1 MGIFTDTWTAFAPWS
16 EFPTLHPL
24 VVHFPVVL
32 LPLGT
37 LLLAAGWMLR
47 SRALEWAAAV
57 VLAVAFVTGLLASRV
72 FHPHPEMTLL
82 AMEVFEAHESGADW
96 TVGLSAFAT
105 LFAFLRAWGK
115 PKFRRTLVV
124 LALLTATAAT
134 LAVMATAHHGAA
146 LTHIHRVGAD

>member
-1 MGIFTDTWTAFAPWS
+1 MPGMSNLITFAPWS

-37 LLLAAGWMLR
+37 LLLAAGWMFR
-47 SRALEWAAAV
+47 AHALEWAAAV
-57 VLAVAFVTGLLASRV
+57 VLAAAFVTGLLASRV

-82 AMEVFEAHESGADW
+82 AMEVLEAHEFWADW
-96 TVGLSAFAT
+96 AVGLSAFAT

-115 PKFRRTLVV
+115 SKFRSS
-124 LALLTATAAT
+124 LALLALLSATGAT
-134 LAVMATAHHGAA
+134 LAVMAAAHHGAA
-146 LTHIHRVGAD
+146 LTHIHRVGGE